1 METAEKMMLVPAT
14 RPDASIIKMSELD
27 KAMSQVLKNPTL
39 SSSDKMRLY
48 QQILMRNLEIEN
60 KIKNDQITKSD
71 NNIKIDNNKD
81 LIKFDS
87 LPVKKE
93 LYDDDWIM
101 SNETL
106 LETIDDDAFN
116 QTFGKTPSKP
126 SFLSTDTI
134 KNKNGNDFSIDNKTP
149 SKPVFLDN
157 LVNNSAF
164 KQVINKNVRDY
175 LVDHKDEFKSVFN
188 HSIDSEQSDVLSRK
202 NSPKLNDL
210 NQNTQKRQYK
220 TSNQE
225 ISSGNRGKPTY

>member
-93 LYDDDWIM
+93 LYDDWMM
-101 SNETL
+101 SNTKRYLKLSMTTL
-106 LETIDDDAFN
+106 L
-116 QTFGKTPSKP
+116 
-126 SFLSTDTI
+126 I
-134 KNKNGNDFSIDNKTP
+134 KRLEKHR
-149 SKPVFLDN
+149 
-157 LVNNSAF
+157 VNHLF
-164 KQVINKNVRDY
+164 Y
-175 LVDHKDEFKSVFN
+175 LQ
-188 HSIDSEQSDVLSRK
+188 IL
-202 NSPKLNDL
+202 
-210 NQNTQKRQYK
+210 
-220 TSNQE
+220 
-225 ISSGNRGKPTY
+225 